1 MFYRDSD
8 GRIEEL
14 YLDTI
19 KYAITGTGVRVAPC
33 PIFLEG
39 SFSNVF
45 KFKEKPESSEKS
57 YFKGFQS

>member
-1 MFYRDSD
+1 MFYRYSD

-19 KYAITGTGVRVAPC
+19 KYAITGTGVRVALC

-39 SFSNVF
+39 PFSNVF
-45 KFKEKPESSEKS
+45 KFKEKQKSFEKS
-57 YFKGFQS
+57 YCKGFQS